1 MMSIDRIKYRRMLQV
16 YLADTKESE
25 ESDPEVWKFMQDGNF
40 SLQKNQILFTAL
52 GRDYMLISRKTKAGC
67 FKGGLEASLAL
78 ILQELLHKK

>member
-40 SLQKNQILFTAL
+40 SL
-52 GRDYMLISRKTKAGC
+52 
-67 FKGGLEASLAL
+67 
-78 ILQELLHKK
+78 